1 MLQMFDQRSVERIG
15 NAVRIIEQMPQ
26 SRRTRRPG
34 RHVGSAATV
43 LQKPFDLI
51 IIDNE
56 TIQILGFDLKGDA
69 TNKLI
74 GLAGIWEDVT
84 PGAGGVDLDTNI
96 VIITDTFIFL
106 KISTTDSGDVVTIE
120 TGAAILDSSDSAG
133 GSLLF
138 IPLYF
143 IKFDGTNIALNE
155 SFNLRGLP
163 RVDRMGN

>member
-1 MLQMFDQRSVERIG
+1 MIRMFDDRSVERIG
-15 NAVRIIEQMPQ
+15 NAVRTIEQMPQ
-26 SRRTRRPG
+26 SRRTRRRV
-34 RHVGSAATV
+34 RHLGSIELI
-43 LQKPFDLI
+43 LQKPFDLLLV
-51 IIDNE
+51 DNE
-56 TIQILGFDLKGDA
+56 TIQVLGFDLKGDA
-69 TNKLI
+69 TDKLI

-84 PGAGGVDLDTNI
+84 PGAGGVDLDTDI

-143 IKFDGTNIALNE
+143 ISFDGTNIDFSK